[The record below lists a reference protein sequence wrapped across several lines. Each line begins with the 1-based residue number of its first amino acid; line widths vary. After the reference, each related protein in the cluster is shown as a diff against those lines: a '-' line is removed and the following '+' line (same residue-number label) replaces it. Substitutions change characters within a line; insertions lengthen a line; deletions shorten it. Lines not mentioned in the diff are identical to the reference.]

1 VTTPGRERRLIVF
14 AVVTLA
20 VGGLALWLLYLL
32 RGVLLVL
39 YISTLLAIGFSPAVL
54 WIERR
59 AFGRRKRHLPRWAA
73 VLVLYLGLLATAA
86 LVLAV
91 VLPPF
96 AAQATELWQAL
107 PGYVDQLQRKLVG
120 WKLIAHRWTWSDLL
134 KNIESPSLALAGV
147 MGAVQGVIGAVGT
160 VLTILLLPYYM
171 LVEAETLQQGWLQLL
186 APDRRP
192 RAARVTANVALKVG
206 AWLNGQIL
214 LSLIIGATASLGLW
228 LLGVPYFYVLG
239 LIAGIGEA
247 VPVVGPIVAAVP
259 AILMGATV
267 SVNTAIFVAAYF
279 SLQQFLENNLLVP
292 RIMQRQVGL
301 SAVAVIVSLL
311 VGTELL
317 GVMGA
322 LLAVPTAAIVQVLVR
337 EFLQRD

>member
-1 VTTPGRERRLIVF
+1 VTSPGRERRLIVF

-39 YISTLLAIGFSPAVL
+39 YISALLAIGFSPAVL

-59 AFGRRKRHLPRWAA
+59 TFGRKKRHLPRWAA
-73 VLVLYLGLLATAA
+73 VLVLYMALLATAA

-96 AAQATELWQAL
+96 AAQVTELWQAL
-107 PGYVDQLQRKLVG
+107 PGYVDQLQRKLVS

-134 KNIESPSLALAGV
+134 KNIESPSLAVAGLL
-147 MGAVQGVIGAVGT
+147 GAVQGVLGAVGT
-160 VLTILLLPYYM
+160 VATILILPYYL
-171 LVEAETLQQGWLQLL
+171 LVEAEALQQAWLQLL
-186 APDRRP
+186 APERGP
-192 RAARVTANVALKVG
+192 RAARLTANVALKVG

-214 LSLIIGATASLGLW
+214 LSLIIGASASLGLW

-239 LIAGIGEA
+239 LIAGFGEA
-247 VPVVGPIVAAVP
+247 VPVVGPILATVP
-259 AILMGATV
+259 AVLMGATV
-267 SVNTAIFVAAYF
+267 SVHTAVFVAAYF
-279 SLQQFLENNLLVP
+279 GLQQFVENNVLVP

-317 GVMGA
+317 GVVGA